1 MEALLLKLY
10 YIYIFQMDL
19 FIAQTVFQYLCLKK
33 HLVAA
38 VAFYAYTTG
47 HPSKILIFILK
58 INTHIIL
65 LLF

>member
-47 HPSKILIFILK
+47 HPSEILY
-58 INTHIIL
+58 
-65 LLF
+65 